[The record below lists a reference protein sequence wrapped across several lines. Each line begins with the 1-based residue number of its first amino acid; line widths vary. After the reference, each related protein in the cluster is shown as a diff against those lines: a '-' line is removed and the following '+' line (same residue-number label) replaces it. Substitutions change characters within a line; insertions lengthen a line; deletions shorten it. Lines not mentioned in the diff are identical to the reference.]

1 MHDTDADLRDGC
13 DNGSP
18 TQRAFDS
25 DEALGGVGML
35 ATARCAETRVKAQ
48 ELGGKIELVER
59 DEPEQ
64 KQPKTIITEI
74 YLDALWMR
82 ILGLARAGIEKVQD
96 KPSAAESA
104 VLQTYDYV

>member
-1 MHDTDADLRDGC
+1 MAVTMAAQHSEHSTQMRPWVALACWQPLIAQRP
-13 DNGSP
+13 GS
-18 TQRAFDS
+18 RREKF
-25 DEALGGVGML
+25 G
-35 ATARCAETRVKAQ
+35 R
-48 ELGGKIELVER
+48 KIELVER

-96 KPSAAESA
+96 KPSAAESD